1 MSPPISVPH
10 HLSQITRPFSQTLLA
25 TLDDSHEIKIA
36 LLDGP
41 YVFHSHP
48 NNDEL
53 FYIISGSL
61 VIEIMDGGVSDADPE
76 VEEVKMEKGDLYIV
90 KQGVRHKPTGKMA
103 QVMVIEKK
111 GVLDG
116 NGEIAKNIGGSRR
129 NESSHL

>member
-25 TLDDSHEIKIA
+25 TLDDSHEIKVA

-61 VIEIMDGGVSDADPE
+61 IIEIMDGDVSDGDPE
-76 VEEVKMEKGDLYIV
+76 VEEVKMEKGDLYVV

>member
-25 TLDDSHEIKIA
+25 TLDDSHEIKVA

-61 VIEIMDGGVSDADPE
+61 IIEIMDGDVSDGDPE

>member
-25 TLDDSHEIKIA
+25 TLDNSHDIKIA

-48 NNDEL
+48 DNDEL

-61 VIEIMDGGVSDADPE
+61 VIEIMDSDGSDGEGE
-76 VEEVKMEKGDLYIV
+76 VEEVKMEKGDLYVV

-103 QVMVIEKK
+103 QVMIIEKK

-116 NGEIAKNIGGSRR
+116 SGEIAKSIGGQQST
-129 NESSHL
+129 N

>member
-41 YVFHSHP
+41 YDFHSHP